1 MLSIYRATAI
11 AAPKLGGQSRL
22 TILVA
27 NKMMT
32 HQNFASIP
40 YSAGA
45 MTIRKWYPLHRRSAY
60 MSTTADDGSKSSS
73 HSSDTTI
80 MKRPFTI
87 LGVQQIA
94 IGHDDRAALNTLWYT
109 IFGLKPSVQNIK
121 MENENVCEDIVRV
134 GGTNEA
140 TSIEIDL
147 MTPLDINKSP
157 KVHIPPLN
165 HIGLWVDDI
174 HTAVEWMT
182 QQGVRFTPGGIR
194 KGAAGY
200 DVTFIHPKGNDS
212 SPIGGNGILI
222 ELVQAPDHIKD
233 MLSQQQPK

>member
-1 MLSIYRATAI
+1 MLSTYRAATI
-11 AAPKLGGQSRL
+11 AAPRLGGQFRY
-22 TILVA
+22 TIST
-27 NKMMT
+27 KMMS
-32 HQNFASIP
+32 HQNFVSVTCLAS
-40 YSAGA
+40 A
-45 MTIRKWYPLHRRSAY
+45 MTIRKLHPSNKNIAY
-60 MSTTADDGSKSSS
+60 MSTTVDVG
-73 HSSDTTI
+73 DTAI
-80 MKRPFTI
+80 NKRPFTI

-94 IGHDDRAALNTLWYT
+94 IGHDDRTALNTLWYT
-109 IFGLKPSVQNIK
+109 IFGLQPSVQNIK

-222 ELVQAPDHIKD
+222 ELVQAPDHIKS
-233 MLSQQQPK
+233 MLSQPKPK